1 MKSRDMSKG
10 FRTRQVTNIR
20 YSAVITCLLEV
31 FLVANVSMIV
41 NYLEQTRYA
50 DGLLVRAYGADA
62 IVILVYVLVGIGI
75 FSVTFLMLEERSMR
89 YISRISAAIQNISE
103 GDLNTSV
110 EVVGD
115 DEFSAMAAN
124 LNKMVEDIR
133 RLMDKEREAERTKN
147 ELITNVAHDLRTPLT
162 SIIGYL
168 ELLSGKVQ
176 LPPEMQKKYIDIAYI
191 KAKRLEKLIEDLFG
205 FTKMNCGKLVM
216 HVGKVD
222 IVKLLSQL
230 LEEFYPSFADKN
242 LTYELSSNVPAKVIT
257 ADGNLLARVFDNLIN
272 NAIKYGSDGKR
283 VLVGIHATDTV
294 VTVSVTNYGYVIPA
308 AELPL
313 IFDKFYRVEQSR
325 STNTGGT
332 GLGLAIVKNIVD
344 MHGGSVEVASD
355 LKGTVFTVK
364 LKVDFDVNRENFGD
378 IG

>member
-10 FRTRQVTNIR
+10 FRTRQVTNIL

-162 SIIGYL
+162 SIISYI
-168 ELLSGKVQ
+168 ELMKTEPD
-176 LPPEMQKKYIDIAYI
+176 LPPHMQDYRYRLHQGEAPG
-191 KAKRLEKLIEDLFG
+191 KAHRGSVRLHEDELRQAG
-205 FTKMNCGKLVM
+205 DACGKGGHREAPKPASGGVLP
-216 HVGKVD
+216 
-222 IVKLLSQL
+222 QL
-230 LEEFYPSFADKN
+230 C
-242 LTYELSSNVPAKVIT
+242 
-257 ADGNLLARVFDNLIN
+257 G
-272 NAIKYGSDGKR
+272 
-283 VLVGIHATDTV
+283 
-294 VTVSVTNYGYVIPA
+294 
-308 AELPL
+308 
-313 IFDKFYRVEQSR
+313 
-325 STNTGGT
+325 
-332 GLGLAIVKNIVD
+332 
-344 MHGGSVEVASD
+344 
-355 LKGTVFTVK
+355 
-364 LKVDFDVNRENFGD
+364 
-378 IG
+378 

>member
-10 FRTRQVTNIR
+10 FRTRQVTNIL

-191 KAKRLEKLIEDLFG
+191 KAKRLE
-205 FTKMNCGKLVM
+205 
-216 HVGKVD
+216 
-222 IVKLLSQL
+222 
-230 LEEFYPSFADKN
+230 
-242 LTYELSSNVPAKVIT
+242 SS
-257 ADGNLLARVFDNLIN
+257 
-272 NAIKYGSDGKR
+272 
-283 VLVGIHATDTV
+283 
-294 VTVSVTNYGYVIPA
+294 
-308 AELPL
+308 
-313 IFDKFYRVEQSR
+313 SR
-325 STNTGGT
+325 ICS
-332 GLGLAIVKNIVD
+332 
-344 MHGGSVEVASD
+344 AS
-355 LKGTVFTVK
+355 
-364 LKVDFDVNRENFGD
+364 RR
-378 IG
+378 